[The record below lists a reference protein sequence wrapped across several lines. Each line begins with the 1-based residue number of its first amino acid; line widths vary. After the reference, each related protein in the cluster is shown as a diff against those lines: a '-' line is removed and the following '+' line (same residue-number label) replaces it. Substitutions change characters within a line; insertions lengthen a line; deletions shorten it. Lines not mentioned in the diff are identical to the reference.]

1 MVSPERWVIRGF
13 RVCDS
18 GASVGSDYSAAARK
32 PATFLL
38 GPHQL
43 PQRALTLLASAS
55 PVGALHPT
63 GGGDGWDGAGNQH
76 ERNRGSD

>member
-1 MVSPERWVIRGF
+1 MGGWGF
-13 RVCDS
+13 CVCDS
-18 GASVGSDYSAAARK
+18 GTSVGSDYSAAARK

-43 PQRALTLLASAS
+43 PQRALTLPTSVS
-55 PVGALHPT
+55 SVGALHPA

-76 ERNRGSD
+76 ERDRGSD